1 MNVLKLGYCCLLFCG
16 LAFVATPVM
25 AQQKAPSST
34 MKFAVAN
41 FQKIFR
47 EADAT
52 RSIAPQIDKLKK
64 SYERQFKDFQ
74 KKLQSAERDLQSQRA
89 ILSPEAYAEK
99 QNAFKNQVNGVQR
112 NVQSVQRM
120 VGRVEG
126 EAYKKV
132 RREFH
137 LITQEIA
144 KERSLDLIF
153 PRSGL
158 IHVNS
163 RYDISD
169 EILTRLNK
177 RLPSVTVKMP
187 ATGAGGS
194 GSSSSKKK

>member
-1 MNVLKLGYCCLLFCG
+1 MKILSIGYSYVVVCALVF
-16 LAFVATPVM
+16 AAAPAM
-25 AQQKAPSST
+25 AQQKAPAST
-34 MKFAVAN
+34 IKFAVVN

-64 SYERQFKDFQ
+64 SYEVQFKEFQ
-74 KKLQSAERDLQSQRA
+74 KKLQTAERDLQNQRA

-132 RREFH
+132 RQEFH

-158 IHVNS
+158 IHVDS

-187 ATGAGGS
+187 SAGEGGAGS
-194 GSSSSKKK
+194 TSSKKK